1 MLSNNKKEG
10 EAMEKSLLEI
20 MIQIEALTTEELKQ
34 VETWVAFN
42 IGKREKTDPAQKTS

>member
-1 MLSNNKKEG
+1 
-10 EAMEKSLLEI
+10 MEKTLLEL

-42 IGKREKTDPAQKTS
+42 IGKRENLDPAQKTS